1 MRHLYL
7 STGQHRLPENYPG
20 IFQDDEENKKET
32 NTLGHKRNRDT
43 KLDALKNER
52 MGSSSL
58 HHNSLVSN
66 YKKSKKID
74 SDNAKIHFRITKT
87 KSLYSQY

>member
-1 MRHLYL
+1 
-7 STGQHRLPENYPG
+7 
-20 IFQDDEENKKET
+20 
-32 NTLGHKRNRDT
+32 
-43 KLDALKNER
+43 

-66 YKKSKKID
+66 YKRSKKID

-87 KSLYSQY
+87 KSLYSQYWNFYSAFFPRKWPGWILNKLGIAIGIARSGKVNE